1 MSHPPSSHHD
11 HPSHHDHSPD
21 NHCQELPVEK
31 KLAAILEHWIK
42 HNESHAQAYREWA
55 QKASA
60 LAMPDVSAR
69 IEEALELTLAVN
81 RKFEDALQQVRRGR

>member
-11 HPSHHDHSPD
+11 HPSHHGHSPD
-21 NHCQELPVEK
+21 NHGQELSVEK

-60 LAMPDVSAR
+60 LAMPDVGAR
-69 IEEALELTLAVN
+69 IEEAVDLTLAVN
-81 RKFEDALQQVRRGR
+81 RKFEDALQQVRRWR